1 MVSHNVSGVVT
12 PVFTT
17 YSGVEASG
25 VSATFIFPTGAFI
38 SVIGSDSLNF
48 PVYGT
53 GVAGGGS
60 RLSNYRSVVPL
71 LLNTL
76 DLI

>member
-1 MVSHNVSGVVT
+1 MASYNVSGVVT

-25 VSATFIFPTGAFI
+25 ISATFIFPTGAFI
-38 SVIGSDSLNF
+38 SAIGSDSLNF

-53 GVAGGGS
+53 GIAGGGGS
-60 RLSNYRSVVPL
+60 GVTYPTIGQLYPYY
-71 LLNTL
+71 
-76 DLI
+76 